1 MGKPLHLIVILQLSS
16 AFAYRYDHPWY
27 RADTQRPVDVITDVV
42 NELGVRILQ
51 QYLTRGNVA
60 FSPTGVA
67 FVLAALYEGSAGR
80 GSQQIAEAIGLP
92 ANRDVTRIG
101 FRDIH
106 RRLRSYLNA
115 DGFLGGLT
123 LSRQNTRLRPEYEDI
138 LRFYGFDLSSIEQE
152 ANVTVSMEDSS
163 GITELPTST
172 IGSSMPSTEM
182 ANTENVPDMTTTT
195 STGAITT
202 LPPAGAETTVVPSTA
217 AGVTQ
222 QTVTM
227 ASTGA
232 TDVQSTLA
240 PVTSTGTIVQN
251 TSLTQSINSLTA
263 VTSGESIQPT
273 SSAGAETVVGSPN
286 TITPIV
292 NTDSQMIPSTTTVV
306 TVADNQ
312 DQQTS
317 PTVTAGD
324 SATSASVPNEGVQPS
339 TGMTTAAAIDAG
351 VTISMNTD
359 VSTFATNTEVPMT
372 TNMLSSDS
380 PPTIVADPS
389 TDALV
394 AASSV
399 VINITPANTT
409 ISNATSSTVT
419 MNSLITVVPVMLN
432 SANVTISSPVTE
444 TMMVNGVNFQ
454 SSTETSADTLVGNT
468 LGMTAAN
475 DLTMTTMINIDDAVA
490 VSSVTTVVPLVSATN
505 TDNLAGSNFTIANSM
520 MSSID
525 NQTAASLVDENTI
538 SNRKKKDIINPI
550 DSIIN
555 SNTVKDES
563 HDRSPNLRKRKARSL
578 RGYFSSYPDEGI
590 WMQNLEIWKSYNTVN
605 PSESS
610 IEDSSAE
617 MSFLVNGCDVSS
629 VSASRYIA
637 VLPFAYF
644 PSLQAVA
651 LEFPL
656 DDPRYNIILFMPTD
670 KTDTLRLAR
679 DLSGKSLRLL
689 RKRLQPTWVRAT
701 IPSFMLRGFVTLTSF
716 LQRLGILDV
725 FEPRAADLSPMTS
738 DLGVYARDVQQSIGV
753 NIRNYMKPDRTH
765 SRESSNVV
773 PPRRDY
779 YRYLPPGNGLFER
792 AGPEP
797 FTALHP
803 FLYFIVDTETS
814 VSLIAGRVDDPL
826 NSRIL

>member
-1 MGKPLHLIVILQLSS
+1 
-16 AFAYRYDHPWY
+16 
-27 RADTQRPVDVITDVV
+27 
-42 NELGVRILQ
+42 
-51 QYLTRGNVA
+51 
-60 FSPTGVA
+60 
-67 FVLAALYEGSAGR
+67 
-80 GSQQIAEAIGLP
+80 
-92 ANRDVTRIG
+92 
-101 FRDIH
+101 
-106 RRLRSYLNA
+106 
-115 DGFLGGLT
+115 
-123 LSRQNTRLRPEYEDI
+123 
-138 LRFYGFDLSSIEQE
+138 
-152 ANVTVSMEDSS
+152 MEDSS

-182 ANTENVPDMTTTT
+182 ANAENVPDMTTTT

-227 ASTGA
+227 APTGA

-240 PVTSTGTIVQN
+240 PVTSTGTVIQN
-251 TSLTQSINSLTA
+251 TSPTQSTNSLTA
-263 VTSGESIQPT
+263 VTSGESVQSTP
-273 SSAGAETVVGSPN
+273 SAGAETVAGSPN

-292 NTDSQMIPSTTTVV
+292 NTDSRMIPTTTDVV

-312 DQQTS
+312 GQQTS
-317 PTVTAGD
+317 PTITAGD
-324 SATSASVPNEGVQPS
+324 TATSASVSNESVRPS
-339 TGMTTAAAIDAG
+339 TGAGMTTAAVTADAD
-351 VTISMNTD
+351 VAVSMSTD
-359 VSTFATNTEVPMT
+359 ASTFTMNTEVPMT
-372 TNMLSSDS
+372 LNTLSSDS
-380 PPTIVADPS
+380 PATIVMDPS

-399 VINITPANTT
+399 VVNMTPANTT
-409 ISNATSSTVT
+409 VRNATLSTVT
-419 MNSLITVVPVMLN
+419 MNSLTTVVPAILN
-432 SANVTISSPVTE
+432 NANVTISSPVTE
-444 TMMVNGVNFQ
+444 TTVVNGVISQ
-454 SSTETSADTLVGNT
+454 SNTEISTDTPIENTSG
-468 LGMTAAN
+468 TANNLA
-475 DLTMTTMINIDDAVA
+475 MTTITNIDGAVA
-490 VSSVTTVVPLVSATN
+490 VNSLTTVVAPVSATN
-505 TDNLAGSNFTIANSM
+505 ADNPAENNFAVVNSTMSSTDNP
-520 MSSID
+520 
-525 NQTAASLVDENTI
+525 TAAPLVDENTI
-538 SNRKKKDIINPI
+538 SNRKKKDIINLI

-555 SNTVKDES
+555 SNTVKGDS
-563 HDRSPNLRKRKARSL
+563 RDRAPNLRKRKARSL

-610 IEDSSAE
+610 IGDSSAE

-725 FEPRAADLSPMTS
+725 FEPRVADLSPMTS

>member
-1 MGKPLHLIVILQLSS
+1 MEKPLHLIVILQLSS
-16 AFAYRYDHPWY
+16 AFAYRYDPWY

-51 QYLTRGNVA
+51 QYTTHGNVA

-123 LSRQNTRLRPEYEDI
+123 LSRENTRLRPEYEDI
-138 LRFYGFDLSSIEQE
+138 LKFYGFDLSSIEQE
-152 ANVTVSMEDSS
+152 ANVTVSMGDSS
-163 GITELPTST
+163 GATKLPTST
-172 IGSSMPSTEM
+172 VSTITLPEM
-182 ANTENVPDMTTTT
+182 VTVGNVSDMTTTT
-195 STGAITT
+195 TTMTTTT
-202 LPPAGAETTVVPSTA
+202 LTGVMTTFPPAGAEVTVIPSDA
-217 AGVTQ
+217 TQ

-227 ASTGA
+227 APTMSA
-232 TDVQSTLA
+232 TDVQAT
-240 PVTSTGTIVQN
+240 PVTSVGTVVQN
-251 TSLTQSINSLTA
+251 TTQSVNSLTT
-263 VTSGESIQPT
+263 VTSGESVQT
-273 SSAGAETVVGSPN
+273 LSTGAEIVANSPN
-286 TITPIV
+286 ATITP
-292 NTDSQMIPSTTTVV
+292 MINANGQTIPTTTVV
-306 TVADNQ
+306 GISSGLPNENV
-312 DQQTS
+312 QTS
-317 PTVTAGD
+317 VG
-324 SATSASVPNEGVQPS
+324 
-339 TGMTTAAAIDAG
+339 TGMTTAPANDAG
-351 VTISMNTD
+351 VTVPMSTDIQVSSALSSANSEVPATTNSSVSSGEMMSVNTSTLSATLST
-359 VSTFATNTEVPMT
+359 VST
-372 TNMLSSDS
+372 
-380 PPTIVADPS
+380 
-389 TDALV
+389 
-394 AASSV
+394 
-399 VINITPANTT
+399 
-409 ISNATSSTVT
+409 
-419 MNSLITVVPVMLN
+419 NSLTTVVPAISN
-432 SANVTISSPVTE
+432 SANVTIPSPVTE
-444 TMMVNGVNFQ
+444 TTTANGATSA
-454 SSTETSADTLVGNT
+454 SSTETSIDTSA
-468 LGMTAAN
+468 GMTTAN
-475 DLTMTTMINIDDAVA
+475 DDLAMTTMTNINDAVN
-490 VSSVTTVVPLVSATN
+490 SATTLVPPVGN
-505 TDNLAGSNFTIANSM
+505 SFTNFT
-520 MSSID
+520 
-525 NQTAASLVDENTI
+525 TSLVDGNTI
-538 SNRKKKDIINPI
+538 AMNRKKKDLT
-550 DSIIN
+550 DVIN

-563 HDRSPNLRKRKARSL
+563 TDGSPNLRKRKARSP

-605 PSESS
+605 PSDSS
-610 IEDSSAE
+610 IGDSSAE
-617 MSFLVNGCDVSS
+617 MSFLVNGCDISS

-670 KTDTLRLAR
+670 KTDTHRLAR

-689 RKRLQPTWVRAT
+689 RKQLQPTWVRAT

-725 FEPRAADLSPMTS
+725 FEPRVADLSPMTS

-814 VSLIAGRVDDPL
+814 VSLITGRVDDPL

>member
-1 MGKPLHLIVILQLSS
+1 MGKSLHLIVILQAVSS

-27 RADTQRPVDVITDVV
+27 RTDTDRPVDVITDVV

-60 FSPTGVA
+60 FSPTGIA

-92 ANRDVTRIG
+92 TNRDVTRIG

-123 LSRQNTRLRPEYEDI
+123 LSRENTKLRPDYEDI

-152 ANVTVSMEDSS
+152 VNVTVSMEDSS

-195 STGAITT
+195 SGAIMT

-240 PVTSTGTIVQN
+240 SVTSTGTIVQN
-251 TSLTQSINSLTA
+251 ISPTQSINSL

-273 SSAGAETVVGSPN
+273 SSAETIVGSSN

-292 NTDSQMIPSTTTVV
+292 NTDSQMIPTTNVV
-306 TVADNQ
+306 TVAGNQ
-312 DQQTS
+312 GQQTS
-317 PTVTAGD
+317 PTVIAGD
-324 SATSASVPNEGVQPS
+324 SATSASVSNESVQPS
-339 TGMTTAAAIDAG
+339 TGAGTTATVIDAD
-351 VTISMNTD
+351 VTMNTD
-359 VSTFATNTEVPMT
+359 VSTFATNTEIPMI
-372 TNMLSSDS
+372 TNMLSSNS
-380 PPTIVADPS
+380 PTTIVTDPS
-389 TDALV
+389 IDALV
-394 AASSV
+394 VASLV
-399 VINITPANTT
+399 VNMTSANTT
-409 ISNATSSTVT
+409 IPNATLNTVI
-419 MNSLITVVPVMLN
+419 MNSLTTVVPVMLN
-432 SANVTISSPVTE
+432 SADVTISSPVTE
-444 TMMVNGVNFQ
+444 TMMVNGVNLQ
-454 SSTETSADTLVGNT
+454 SSTETSADTPIGNT
-468 LGMTAAN
+468 PGMIAAN
-475 DLTMTTMINIDDAVA
+475 DLTMTTINIDDAIA
-490 VSSVTTVVPLVSATN
+490 VSSVTTAVPSVSATN
-505 TDNLAGSNFTIANSM
+505 ANNLAGNNFTIANSM
-520 MSSID
+520 MSSI
-525 NQTAASLVDENTI
+525 NQMVASLVDENTI
-538 SNRKKKDIINPI
+538 SNRKKKDIINLL

-563 HDRSPNLRKRKARSL
+563 HDRSPNLRKARSL

-590 WMQNLEIWKSYNTVN
+590 WMQNLEIWKSYNTAN

-610 IEDSSAE
+610 NGDTSAE

-725 FEPRAADLSPMTS
+725 FEPRVADLSPMTS

-765 SRESSNVV
+765 SR
-773 PPRRDY
+773 
-779 YRYLPPGNGLFER
+779 NGLFER

-797 FTALHP
+797 FTVLHP

>member
-1 MGKPLHLIVILQLSS
+1 MGKSLHLIVILQLSS

-27 RADTQRPVDVITDVV
+27 RTDTDRPVDVITDVV

-60 FSPTGVA
+60 FSPTGIA

-92 ANRDVTRIG
+92 TNRDVTRIG

-123 LSRQNTRLRPEYEDI
+123 LSRENTKLRPEYEDI

-152 ANVTVSMEDSS
+152 VNVTVSMEDSS

-195 STGAITT
+195 STGAIMT

-251 TSLTQSINSLTA
+251 ISPTQSINSL

-273 SSAGAETVVGSPN
+273 SSAETVVGSSN

-292 NTDSQMIPSTTTVV
+292 NTDSQMIPTTNVV
-306 TVADNQ
+306 TVAGNQ
-312 DQQTS
+312 GQQTS
-317 PTVTAGD
+317 PTVIAGD
-324 SATSASVPNEGVQPS
+324 SATSASVSNESVQPS
-339 TGMTTAAAIDAG
+339 TGAGTTAIDAD
-351 VTISMNTD
+351 VTMNTD
-359 VSTFATNTEVPMT
+359 VSTFATNTEIPMI
-372 TNMLSSDS
+372 TNMLIAS
-380 PPTIVADPS
+380 
-389 TDALV
+389 LV
-394 AASSV
+394 V
-399 VINITPANTT
+399 NMTPANTT
-409 ISNATSSTVT
+409 ILNATLNTVT
-419 MNSLITVVPVMLN
+419 MNSLTTVVPVMLN
-432 SANVTISSPVTE
+432 SADVTISSPVTE
-444 TMMVNGVNFQ
+444 TMMVNGVNLQ
-454 SSTETSADTLVGNT
+454 SSTETSADTPIGNT
-468 LGMTAAN
+468 PGMIAAN
-475 DLTMTTMINIDDAVA
+475 DLTMTTINIDDAIA
-490 VSSVTTVVPLVSATN
+490 VSSVTTAVPPVSATN
-505 TDNLAGSNFTIANSM
+505 ANNLAGNNFTIANSM
-520 MSSID
+520 MSSI
-525 NQTAASLVDENTI
+525 NQMAASLVDENTI
-538 SNRKKKDIINPI
+538 SNRKKKDIINLL

-563 HDRSPNLRKRKARSL
+563 HDRSPNLRKARSL

-590 WMQNLEIWKSYNTVN
+590 WMQNLEIWKSYNTAN

-610 IEDSSAE
+610 NGDTSAE
-617 MSFLVNGCDVSS
+617 MSFLVNGCDISS

-725 FEPRAADLSPMTS
+725 FEPRVADLSPMTS

-797 FTALHP
+797 FTVLHP

>member
-16 AFAYRYDHPWY
+16 AFAYRYDPWY

-51 QYLTRGNVA
+51 QYSTRGNVA

-92 ANRDVTRIG
+92 PNRDVTRIG

-123 LSRQNTRLRPEYEDI
+123 LSRENTRLRPEYEDI

-152 ANVTVSMEDSS
+152 ANVTVSMGDSA
-163 GITELPTST
+163 GVTELPTST
-172 IGSSMPSTEM
+172 IGLTTLPSEM
-182 ANTENVPDMTTTT
+182 VNTGNVPDMTTTT
-195 STGAITT
+195 LTGAITT

-217 AGVTQ
+217 TGTTQ
-222 QTVTM
+222 QTVTTTEP
-227 ASTGA
+227 TGA
-232 TDVQSTLA
+232 TGVQSTLT
-240 PVTSTGTIVQN
+240 PITTVGTVNQN
-251 TSLTQSINSLTA
+251 VSQPANSPTTIA
-263 VTSGESIQPT
+263 SGESVQT
-273 SSAGAETVVGSPN
+273 STTTGTETVADSPN
-286 TITPIV
+286 TITPMT
-292 NTDSQMIPSTTTVV
+292 NTDSQTIPTTTVV
-306 TVADNQ
+306 AVSGAA
-312 DQQTS
+312 TS
-317 PTVTAGD
+317 PTAAGD
-324 SATSASVPNEGVQPS
+324 SGTGSAVSNENVVPMSTSAG
-339 TGMTTAAAIDAG
+339 TTTTTAAADAG
-351 VTISMNTD
+351 ATVPMSTD
-359 VSTFATNTEVPMT
+359 VQVPSTSPPNTEVP
-372 TNMLSSDS
+372 TNM
-380 PPTIVADPS
+380 PGTTTTIAADAS
-389 TDALV
+389 TDSLA
-394 AASSV
+394 AASTIDVSM
-399 VINITPANTT
+399 TPANVP
-409 ISNATSSTVT
+409 IPNATLSTVT
-419 MNSLITVVPVMLN
+419 MNSLTTVVPAISN
-432 SANVTISSPVTE
+432 SANVTIPSPVTE
-444 TMMVNGVNFQ
+444 TMMANGVISQ
-454 SSTETSADTLVGNT
+454 SSTAPSVDTSAGNT

-475 DLTMTTMINIDDAVA
+475 DPATTMTTMINIDDAIA
-490 VSSVTTVVPLVSATN
+490 VNSTMTAMANATSSGP
-505 TDNLAGSNFTIANSM
+505 AGNDLPPIANSTSPM
-520 MSSID
+520 N
-525 NQTAASLVDENTI
+525 NQTTASLVDENTI
-538 SNRKKKDIINPI
+538 SMNRKRKDLA
-550 DSIIN
+550 DIIN

-563 HDRSPNLRKRKARSL
+563 TDGSPNLRKREARSP

-605 PSESS
+605 PADSS
-610 IEDSSAE
+610 IGDSSAE
-617 MSFLVNGCDVSS
+617 MSFLVNGCEISS

-670 KTDTLRLAR
+670 KTDTHRLAR
-679 DLSGKSLRLL
+679 DLSGKPLRLL

-725 FEPRAADLSPMTS
+725 FEPRVADLSPMTS

-765 SRESSNVV
+765 SRESPNVV

-814 VSLIAGRVDDPL
+814 VSLITGRVDDPL

>member
-16 AFAYRYDHPWY
+16 AFAYRYDPWY
-27 RADTQRPVDVITDVV
+27 RADTQRPVDAITDVV

-123 LSRQNTRLRPEYEDI
+123 LSRENTRLRPEYEDI

-251 TSLTQSINSLTA
+251 TVPTQSTNSLTA
-263 VTSGESIQPT
+263 VTSDESIQPT
-273 SSAGAETVVGSPN
+273 PSAGAETVASSPN
-286 TITPIV
+286 TPITPIV
-292 NTDSQMIPSTTTVV
+292 NTDSQMIPTTTVV
-306 TVADNQ
+306 TVANNQ

-317 PTVTAGD
+317 PTIIASD
-324 SATSASVPNEGVQPS
+324 SATSASVSNESVQPS
-339 TGMTTAAAIDAG
+339 TDAGMTTAAATDAN
-351 VTISMNTD
+351 VTVSMSTD

-372 TNMLSSDS
+372 TNMLSSD
-380 PPTIVADPS
+380 PPATIVADPS
-389 TDALV
+389 TDAL

-399 VINITPANTT
+399 NMTPINTIIPNT
-409 ISNATSSTVT
+409 ILSTVT
-419 MNSLITVVPVMLN
+419 MNSLTTVVPVMLN

-444 TMMVNGVNFQ
+444 TVMMNGVNSQ
-454 SSTETSADTLVGNT
+454 SSTEISADTSVENT
-468 LGMTAAN
+468 PGMTTVN
-475 DLTMTTMINIDDAVA
+475 DLTMTTMTNIDDAVA
-490 VSSVTTVVPLVSATN
+490 VNSVTTVVPPVSATN
-505 TDNLAGSNFTIANSM
+505 ANNLAENNFMIANST

-538 SNRKKKDIINPI
+538 SNRKKKDITNLT
-550 DSIIN
+550 DNIIN
-555 SNTVKDES
+555 SNTVKDELQ
-563 HDRSPNLRKRKARSL
+563 DRSPNLRKRKARSL

-610 IEDSSAE
+610 IGDSSAE
-617 MSFLVNGCDVSS
+617 MSFLVNGCDISS

-725 FEPRAADLSPMTS
+725 FEPRVADLSPMTS

-765 SRESSNVV
+765 SR
-773 PPRRDY
+773 
-779 YRYLPPGNGLFER
+779 NGLFER

>member
-1 MGKPLHLIVILQLSS
+1 MGKPLHLIVILQPVSS

-372 TNMLSSDS
+372 TNML
-380 PPTIVADPS
+380 T
-389 TDALV
+389 
-394 AASSV
+394 
-399 VINITPANTT
+399 
-409 ISNATSSTVT
+409 
-419 MNSLITVVPVMLN
+419 
-432 SANVTISSPVTE
+432 
-444 TMMVNGVNFQ
+444 
-454 SSTETSADTLVGNT
+454 
-468 LGMTAAN
+468 
-475 DLTMTTMINIDDAVA
+475 
-490 VSSVTTVVPLVSATN
+490 
-505 TDNLAGSNFTIANSM
+505 
-520 MSSID
+520 
-525 NQTAASLVDENTI
+525 ASLVDENTI

-765 SRESSNVV
+765 SR
-773 PPRRDY
+773 
-779 YRYLPPGNGLFER
+779 NGLFER

>member
-765 SRESSNVV
+765 SR
-773 PPRRDY
+773 
-779 YRYLPPGNGLFER
+779 NGLFER